1 MSGSKFVDKSAE
13 YTSVRV
19 GKQLVKLH
27 NTSVVGRLFKV
38 QNNAFSLCTI
48 TETSSVSQVSYS
60 VHVILYSKKHIKS
73 FDPHICY
80 IVIFVIG
87 ILLYITTIY
96 SLLMLF
102 MYFVII
108 TDVAK
113 L

>member
-1 MSGSKFVDKSAE
+1 MYHYREFI
-13 YTSVRV
+13 
-19 GKQLVKLH
+19 
-27 NTSVVGRLFKV
+27 RLG
-38 QNNAFSLCTI
+38 
-48 TETSSVSQVSYS
+48 VSQVSYS

-80 IVIFVIG
+80 VVIFVMETIG

>member
-1 MSGSKFVDKSAE
+1 MYHYRDFI
-13 YTSVRV
+13 
-19 GKQLVKLH
+19 
-27 NTSVVGRLFKV
+27 RLG
-38 QNNAFSLCTI
+38 
-48 TETSSVSQVSYS
+48 VSQVSYS
-60 VHVILYSKKHIKS
+60 VHVILYSKKRIKS

>member
-1 MSGSKFVDKSAE
+1 M
-13 YTSVRV
+13 
-19 GKQLVKLH
+19 
-27 NTSVVGRLFKV
+27 
-38 QNNAFSLCTI
+38 
-48 TETSSVSQVSYS
+48 ET
-60 VHVILYSKKHIKS
+60 
-73 FDPHICY
+73 
-80 IVIFVIG
+80 IG

>member
-1 MSGSKFVDKSAE
+1 M
-13 YTSVRV
+13 
-19 GKQLVKLH
+19 
-27 NTSVVGRLFKV
+27 FKV
-38 QNNAFSLCTI
+38 QNNAFSVLVYHYRDFI
-48 TETSSVSQVSYS
+48 RLGILQVSYS

-80 IVIFVIG
+80 VVIFVMETIG

-102 MYFVII
+102 IYFVII

>member
-48 TETSSVSQVSYS
+48 TETSSVWAFHRFHTVFMSFC
-60 VHVILYSKKHIKS
+60 ILRS
-73 FDPHICY
+73 
-80 IVIFVIG
+80 
-87 ILLYITTIY
+87 T
-96 SLLMLF
+96 
-102 MYFVII
+102 
-108 TDVAK
+108 
-113 L
+113 